1 MRTKVLTQGIF
12 IGIFSFSLTL
22 SLVLLGLRHFY
33 EITAKTQ
40 VSNFMQKSLQT
51 SKEAEQDY
59 QTMEAQILA
68 YISKKNLD
76 FSKSLQRAPKIA
88 FRSEEEFPVRMNLDT
103 GTNFRDLL
111 EHRENDIMLP
121 WRQRYLLRLKNLHRE
136 CVKQFPILEMGDD
149 KPQLFW
155 VQFFSAELLIQ
166 YYHYF
171 GGAPNSRLSEYMKA
185 ELWTNNL
192 LPANE
197 TFLTNT
203 LISMVSRGD
212 LVPVIQEQFLR
223 PAKTLYN
230 IDSSGDNPDF
240 FPITVLNT
248 YGHLQI
254 IKIPPSQDRL
264 DTIYPDLSPTPSMGW
279 FFSLLDSQRLLLKY
293 LQERSKNQPVQWSV
307 FPLLLQNSSTIPD
320 HIPPT
325 VELLH
330 PVNNEPTGEFL
341 SLDELYERMKRV
353 QITKFRYLKNQR
365 YLMAIAIQ
373 DTIHKRL
380 VHMFEVSMDS
390 LMESA
395 YQTILVWLQATFI
408 PVFLFF
414 VFTVTL
420 LYYLIRPLRSLAIH
434 AQKIS
439 QDLNNMPD
447 PVSTDTL
454 FHEVNILARNL
465 NRYSTAVSEQLQILE
480 ILMQLQ
486 KRIQNNQ
493 TPKSN
498 QGWVHEAVPDLPS
511 KDNSLNS
518 NSLIRLLLKASQSS
532 QILTREQILPAFWGT
547 LIFDE
552 QKETL
557 KESVQKAEQQKNEL
571 ELASLVQKNLLEQ
584 SLVTSSGIE
593 SCYYYEPARYLGGD
607 FYFHLSLPDKPSLYV
622 IADVSGKGLAASLY
636 GAKVHALMDALWPH
650 CQSVSELMGRV
661 NQELCRESVE
671 GFFCTAFLLSIDLKN
686 QKFSYAS
693 AGHNRMLCFMDNSLV
708 ELSSKGLPLG
718 IFDAMQYPEKTEPLK
733 PCCGFL
739 LYTDGLNEAENF
751 RQELY
756 GMERFFSHLRNNPPY
771 HQSPQKVIDDLI
783 HDLKQFTGDTEPSDD
798 NTLIAIKIVP
808 QSP

>member
-1 MRTKVLTQGIF
+1 MRTGVLTQGILKGV
-12 IGIFSFSLTL
+12 ISFSLTL
-22 SLVLLGLRHFY
+22 ILVLLGLNYFY

-40 VSNFMQKSLQT
+40 VSNFMQQSVHT
-51 SKEAEQDY
+51 SKVAEQDF
-59 QTMEAQILA
+59 QAMESQILSH
-68 YISKKNLD
+68 ISKKTLD
-76 FSKSLQRAPKIA
+76 FSKTLRRAPKVV
-88 FRSEEEFPVRMNLDT
+88 FRAKDDFPVRMGLDT

-136 CVKQFPILEMGDD
+136 CIKQFPILEMGDD

-155 VQFFSAELLIQ
+155 VQFFSTELMIQ

-171 GGAPNSRLSEYMKA
+171 GSAPNSRLSEYMKA

-203 LISMVSRGD
+203 LISMVSRGE
-212 LVPVIQEQFLR
+212 LVSVIQAQFLR
-223 PAKTLYN
+223 PAETLYN
-230 IDSSGDNPDF
+230 IDSSGNNPDF
-240 FPITVLNT
+240 FPITILNT

-254 IKIPPSQDRL
+254 LRIPPSQDRL
-264 DTIYPDLSPTPSMGW
+264 DTIYPDLSPTPAMGW
-279 FFSLLDSQRLLLKY
+279 FFSLLDSQRLLLKF
-293 LQERSKNQPVQWSV
+293 LEERTQNQAMQWSV
-307 FPLLLQNSSTIPD
+307 FPLLLQNSATIPE
-320 HIPPT
+320 HIPSQ

-330 PVNNEPTGEFL
+330 AVNNGPTGEFL
-341 SLDELYERMKRV
+341 SREELYDRMKRV

-365 YLMAIAIQ
+365 YIMAIAIQ

-390 LMESA
+390 LMENA
-395 YQTILVWLQATFI
+395 YQTILIWLQATFI
-408 PVFLFF
+408 PIFLFF
-414 VFTVTL
+414 AFTITL

-434 AQKIS
+434 AQRIS
-439 QDLNNMPD
+439 EDLNNIPD
-447 PVSTDTL
+447 PVSTDTP

-465 NRYSTAVSEQLQILE
+465 NRYSTAVSEQLKILE
-480 ILMQLQ
+480 TLMQLQ
-486 KRIQNNQ
+486 KRIQKNE

-498 QGWVHEAVPDLPS
+498 QAWVHEAVPDLPS
-511 KDNSLNS
+511 RDNSLNS

-552 QKETL
+552 QKEML
-557 KESVQKAEQQKNEL
+557 KETALKAEQQRNEL

-584 SLVTSSGIE
+584 SLNTASGIE
-593 SCYYYEPARYLGGD
+593 SYFYYEPARYLGGD

-650 CQSVSELMGRV
+650 CQNVSQLMIRV

-686 QKFSYAS
+686 QTFSYAS
-693 AGHNRMLCFMDNSLV
+693 AGHNRMLCFMENSVV
-708 ELSSKGLPLG
+708 ELSGKGLPLG
-718 IFDAMQYPEKTEPLK
+718 IFDAMQYPEKTEPLSV
-733 PCCGFL
+733 CSGFL
-739 LYTDGLNEAENF
+739 LYTDGLNEAENSS
-751 RQELY
+751 QELY
-756 GMERFFSHLRNNPPY
+756 GMDRLFTHLKNNPPQN
-771 HQSPQKVIDDLI
+771 QSPQKVIEDLI
-783 HDLKQFTGDTEPSDD
+783 LDLKSFTRDTEPSDD

-808 QSP
+808 